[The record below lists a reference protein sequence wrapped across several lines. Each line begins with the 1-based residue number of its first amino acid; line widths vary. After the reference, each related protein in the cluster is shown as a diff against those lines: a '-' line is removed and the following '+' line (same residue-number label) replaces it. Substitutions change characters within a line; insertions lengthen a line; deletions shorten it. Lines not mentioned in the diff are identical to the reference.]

1 MRSSFC
7 HELIILFDS
16 PHTVVS
22 VNSSYIVANIE
33 ADEAELR
40 DNLIEQGLIKMLLNL
55 MKPNTSVNSFLN
67 YIL

>member
-40 DNLIEQGLIKMLLNL
+40 DNLIEQGLIKKLLNL
-55 MKPNTSVNSFLN
+55 IKPNTSVNSFLN

>member
-7 HELIILFDS
+7 HELIILLDS

-40 DNLIEQGLIKMLLNL
+40 DNLIEQGLIKKLLNL
-55 MKPNTSVNSFLN
+55 IKPNTSVNSFLN

>member
-1 MRSSFC
+1 M
-7 HELIILFDS
+7 DS

-40 DNLIEQGLIKMLLNL
+40 DNLIEQGLIKKLLNL
-55 MKPNTSVNSFLN
+55 IKPNTSVNSFLN